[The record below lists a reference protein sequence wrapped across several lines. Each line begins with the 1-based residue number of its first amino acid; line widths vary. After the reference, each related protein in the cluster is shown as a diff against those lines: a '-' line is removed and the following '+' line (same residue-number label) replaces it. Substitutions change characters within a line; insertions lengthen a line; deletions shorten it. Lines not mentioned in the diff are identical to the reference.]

1 MTARRLSLAMLV
13 LLAAAAPAT
22 RPTTTGPS
30 TVRLADAKPLAELT
44 PAGLQAEMTDVL
56 SPPRVADHAVYFG
69 TVNAYAGDG
78 DDAELTSALPVIAL
92 KEGDR
97 WRAVPLVGRG
107 LANAGWRYVGAG
119 PRRGEVWAVL
129 DTVVGDDAP
138 TFTIAH
144 STNGGRTFA
153 LTAYDKPCP
162 QASVYDFALA
172 RDGHGRVTLSL
183 DTSVGHHRP
192 GLYHYDTADG
202 GRTWATAPRFEPDAM
217 VRADSVP
224 DDDQPEA
231 FDRADGKKTALR
243 PPARVV
249 VPIHTARPFSDGPEG
264 RAENAVRRAE
274 PGPPGRR

>member
-1 MTARRLSLAMLV
+1 MTGRRLSLAMLA
-13 LLAAAAPAT
+13 LLAAAPAT
-22 RPTTTGPS
+22 RPTTAPG
-30 TVRLADAKPLAELT
+30 TVRLTDAKPLAELT
-44 PAGLQAEMTDVL
+44 PTGLEAEMTDVL
-56 SPPRVADHAVYFG
+56 SPPQVAEHAVYFG
-69 TVNAYAGDG
+69 TVNAYAGTD
-78 DDAELTSALPVIAL
+78 DDADLTSALPIVAT
-92 KEGDR
+92 KDGDR
-97 WRAVPLVGRG
+97 WRAVPLVGKG

-183 DTSVGHHRP
+183 DTSVGHHHP

-217 VRADSVP
+217 TRADSVP
-224 DDDQPEA
+224 DDDQPDVP
-231 FDRADGKKTALR
+231 DRPDGKKTALR
-243 PPARVV
+243 RPARVV
-249 VPIHTARPFSDGPEG
+249 VPIRMARPFSDGPEG